1 MVWDLIIFGPKP
13 NNSYFMP
20 SVKPFSALIPAAHLQ
35 SSVVT
40 RPLEYYS
47 TGEAKL
53 IASENNYSF
62 LHLISPALDHA
73 YLRDMHQDFVF
84 RKIVENFDSFLEDKV
99 LVQVDHPCYYVYQVS
114 VNGLTQTGL
123 WTLSNVES
131 YLDGSIKKHE
141 LTVERRERQLS
152 EYLQNTGLDANPVLI
167 TYHPVEAIE
176 VIIQKYLLQTPVI
189 DFVFTDLTGHK
200 VWVINA
206 QEDIELITAEIGK
219 LGSVYIAD
227 GHHRAAAMSKMD
239 FFSTVFMNTDEIR
252 VLQFNR
258 LVRDLHGL
266 TAKGFLAA
274 LSTSF
279 VIEKSAVPVDP
290 DRLHQIGMYLDGQ
303 WYVLI
308 PKPHTYDENDPVEL
322 LDVSILQNLILG
334 PVLGVEDPR
343 TNARITFEGGTTPLE
358 EIQKMV
364 DHSLYAVAF
373 TLYAVSVE
381 QIINVAD
388 ANKVMPPKSTWI
400 EPKFLVGILT
410 NYCINPVNQPV
421 KASR

>member
-1 MVWDLIIFGPKP
+1 
-13 NNSYFMP
+13 MP
-20 SVKPFSALIPAAHLQ
+20 LVKPFSALIPAAHLQ

-73 YLRDMHQDFVF
+73 YLRDMNQDLVF
-84 RKIVENFDSFLEDKV
+84 RKIAENFDTFVNGKV
-99 LVQVDHPCYYVYQVS
+99 LIPVNRSCYYIYQVHH
-114 VNGLTQTGL
+114 NGFTQTGL
-123 WTLSNVES
+123 WTLSDVRS

-141 LTVERRERQLS
+141 LTVERREKLLAD
-152 EYLQNTGLDANPVLI
+152 YLQNTGLDANPVLI

-176 VIIQKYLLQTPVI
+176 TITQKYIKELPVI
-189 DFVFTDLTGHK
+189 DFVFTDLTVHK
-200 VWVINA
+200 VWLIDD
-206 QEDIELITAEIGK
+206 QKDIDLITQEIEGIDA
-219 LGSVYIAD
+219 VYIAD

-239 FFSTVFMNTDEIR
+239 YFSTVFMNTDEIR

-258 LVRDLHGL
+258 LVRDLNGL
-266 TAKGFLAA
+266 SVKDFLAR
-274 LSTSF
+274 LTDSF
-279 VIEKSAVPVDP
+279 TIEKSDKAVDP
-290 DRLHQIGMYLDGQ
+290 EQLHQIGMYLDAQ
-303 WYVLI
+303 WYVLY
-308 PKPHTYDENDPVEL
+308 PKPHTYDANDPVEL
-322 LDVSILQNLILG
+322 LDVSILQNQLLG
-334 PVLGVEDPR
+334 PVLGIDDPR
-343 TNARITFEGGTTPLE
+343 TNARITFEGGITALS
-358 EIQKMV
+358 EIRKMV
-364 DHSLYAVAF
+364 DNSLYAVAF

-410 NYCINPVNQPV
+410 NYCMHTEKSEP
-421 KASR
+421 A

>member
-1 MVWDLIIFGPKP
+1 MVWGFDYIAAKP
-13 NNSYFMP
+13 NNTCFMP
-20 SVKPFSALIPAAHLQ
+20 LIKPFSALIPAAHLQ

-62 LHLISPALDHA
+62 LHLINPALDHA
-73 YLRDMHQDFVF
+73 SLRDMHQDLIF
-84 RKIVENFDSFLEDKV
+84 RKIAENFDTFLAEKV
-99 LVQVDHPCYYVYQVS
+99 LIPVAQPCYYIYQVTC
-114 VNGLTQTGL
+114 NGFTQTGL
-123 WTLSNVES
+123 WTLSDVRS

-141 LTVERRERQLS
+141 LTVERREKQLA

-176 VIIQKYLLQTPVI
+176 QVTKKYLLKAPVI

-200 VWVINA
+200 VWAIDDPADIN
-206 QEDIELITAEIGK
+206 LITNEIAK
-219 LGSVYIAD
+219 IESVYIAD
-227 GHHRAAAMSKMD
+227 GHHRAAAMAKMD

-258 LVRDLHGL
+258 LVRDLNGL
-266 TAKGFLAA
+266 DNKGFLSA
-274 LSTSF
+274 LKHAFT
-279 VIEKSAVPVDP
+279 IEVAEHAVDP
-290 DRLHQIGMYLDGQ
+290 DRLHQIGMYFDTL
-303 WYVLI
+303 WYILT
-308 PKPHTYDENDPVEL
+308 PKAHTYDENDPVDL
-322 LDVSILQNLILG
+322 LDVSILQNLLLG
-334 PVLGVEDPR
+334 PVLGIDDPR
-343 TNARITFEGGTTPLE
+343 TNARITFEGGITPLS
-358 EIQKMV
+358 EIQQLV
-364 DHSLYAVAF
+364 DNGLYAVAF

-388 ANKVMPPKSTWI
+388 ANKTMPPKSTWI

-410 NYCINPVNQPV
+410 NHCVG
-421 KASR
+421 